1 MNTSYLGTVW
11 TEVQRAETLLF
22 QSAVRTHID
31 DYQAIIKS
39 LNFPP
44 DSLNIMIRVMSGFNS
59 QRIRAEDYL
68 QRYPFS
74 DPEAITAKLET
85 CVEHELMSRKPCGV
99 YVATETGYQN
109 VKNWM
114 ESTGKILSRHQLEG
128 TLAEDAQTL
137 VAHDYRV
144 VSHMAQVASPQ
155 KYPIF
160 VNRLQ
165 GLYPDY
171 DPLHPWHHW
180 QLVWTMIAARE
191 DSSWRVYREKSI
203 APLATF
209 FHRQLWFRDRR
220 PWLARG
226 RLHTL
231 EDLTAWAERY
241 SPLPSGV
248 TDCAEA
254 IEELTAQGWIDPGA
268 KHFQLNDA
276 GLSAGDAAESAID
289 ADFLR
294 LWPELAQEEQ
304 EAWHTAAQRL
314 NKYFIG
320 VLENLQ

>member
-1 MNTSYLGTVW
+1 MNSSYLGTVW

-22 QSAVRTHID
+22 QSAVRTHIE

-44 DSLNIMIRVMSGFNS
+44 ESLNIMIRLISGFNS
-59 QRIRAEDYL
+59 QSTRAEDYL

-74 DPEAITAKLET
+74 DLEAVTAKLET
-85 CVEHELMSRKPCGV
+85 CVEHELMSRKSDSV
-99 YVATETGYQN
+99 YVATEKAYRS

-114 ESTGKILSRHQLEG
+114 ESTGKILSQHPLEG
-128 TLAEDAQTL
+128 TLADDAKTL
-137 VAHDYRV
+137 VAFDYRV
-144 VSHMAQVASPQ
+144 VSHTARVASSQ
-155 KYPIF
+155 EYPILR
-160 VNRLQ
+160 NRLQ

-171 DPLHPWHHW
+171 DPLHLWHHW

-191 DSSWRVYREKSI
+191 DSSWRIYRDKSM
-203 APLATF
+203 APLTTF

-231 EDLTAWAERY
+231 EDLNAWAERY
-241 SPLPSGV
+241 SPLPGGV

-254 IEELTAQGWIDPGA
+254 IEELTARGWIDPGA

-276 GLSAGDAAESAID
+276 GLSSGDAAENAID

-294 LWPELAQEEQ
+294 LWPELAQEEL
-304 EAWHTAAQRL
+304 EAWHLAAQRL
-314 NKYFIG
+314 NAYFVGI
-320 VLENLQ
+320 LENLQ